1 MSNKIST
8 AALAPI
14 ANANVSD
21 KYVTIDTQAVV
32 NELTKRGFL
41 LREIKQAKTG
51 KGRHVVRM
59 RAKTEKTVNGETMFP
74 ELVIMNSYDKK
85 CGFSVEFGIF
95 RLVCSNGL
103 TVRVPGTESAMYK
116 TRHIGEPAKIAADVA
131 LQFAENLEKIWGVHE
146 TMTAKKLT
154 DKQMVALAMRAAEI
168 RWNQTFTKTEAA
180 KLLQTK
186 RADDEGND
194 AWRVFNVLQENTI
207 NGGVQIA
214 DMKRIPKPVNSPRE
228 HYRINA
234 ELFEAAFEI
243 ATVGKLSPR
252 KLQLAEQDA
261 N

>member
-21 KYVTIDTQAVV
+21 KYVTIDTQSVV
-32 NELTKRGFL
+32 NELTKRGFV

-59 RAKTEKTVNGETMFP
+59 RAKTEKTINGETLFP

-154 DKQMVALAMRAAEI
+154 DKQMIALAMRAAEI
-168 RWNQTFTKTEAA
+168 RWNKTFTKDEAA

-186 RADDEGND
+186 RTDDEGNS
-194 AWRVFNVLQENTI
+194 AWHVFNVLQENTI
-207 NGGVQIA
+207 NGGVQIG
-214 DMKRIPKPVNSPRE
+214 DMKRVPKPVNVPRA

-234 ELFEAAFEI
+234 ELFDAAFEM
-243 ATVGKLSPR
+243 TTRGKLSPR
-252 KLQLAEQDA
+252 KLQLSDEAA